1 LCSVDSVPPRWRR
14 SPRAYEWWRRLRV
27 DPASPASHHHH
38 PSSRSPRTARRS
50 SRAIRS
56 LSRQTVACSSISAM
70 ATSRLREPVPT
81 RTATDAR
88 ATVTPSRRRRR
99 SSISSCRRNTCRL
112 GMRRRPMA
120 LRCTAR
126 RRTHRVVMG
135 GTAAMA
141 AMAAIQLVG
150 TRRIPGSTAIPL
162 ASSRGT
168 CRQLIARRLRMPAGA
183 LRVTSPRAAIRRAS
197 IRRVRR

>member
-1 LCSVDSVPPRWRR
+1 LCSVGSVPPRWRR

-135 GTAAMA
+135 GTA
-141 AMAAIQLVG
+141 
-150 TRRIPGSTAIPL
+150 IPL